1 MHDRNYLFRK
11 ADWFS
16 VDQHQRQELM
26 KEIES
31 INGDRLLNTSIDD
44 LCNYFEKKYQINVPT
59 LLNDNIVADQH
70 EIKIDVSGDLSRYFS
85 NPGQPF
91 YMNGTAIEVTV
102 PFEGDAEV
110 FKIQPTSYSLN
121 PPQAEIRDNHLII
134 KIQGTDLTADRV
146 RNEITNTVSSIEG
159 YLSTLRSDTHSFNT
173 QIQPVARASIEH
185 RRNKLLKDRNL
196 LHDLGFNIKERT
208 GETKTFTAPE
218 VRRKIAPT
226 LPSAST
232 APYKPEPTL
241 ANADYEYILKVIQN
255 MVQVMERSPSAF
267 TTMDEESIRSHF
279 LVQLNGHF
287 EGQATGETFNYQGKT
302 DILIRSEGKNI
313 FIGECKF
320 WAGSKKLIE
329 TIDQMLSYSSW
340 RDTKVAILIF
350 NRNKDFSKV
359 LDSIHD
365 TAKTHANFKHEDKS
379 TCETIFRYVFAHN
392 EDKNREL
399 NLSIMAFNIPTK
411 IDI

>member
-1 MHDRNYLFRK
+1 MRDRNYLFRK

-16 VDQHQRQELM
+16 VDQAQRQ
-26 KEIES
+26 KIINEIDS
-31 INGDRLLNTSIDD
+31 INGDKLLNTSIDD
-44 LCNYFEKKYQINVPT
+44 LCNYFEKKYQINVPI
-59 LLNDNIVADQH
+59 LLKDNIVVDQH
-70 EIKIDVSGDLSRYFS
+70 EIKIDVSGDKNRYFS
-85 NPGQPF
+85 NPGQP
-91 YMNGTAIEVTV
+91 YYVNGTTIEVAV
-102 PFEGDAEV
+102 PFEGDTDV
-110 FKIQPTSYSLN
+110 FNIQPTSYTLN
-121 PPQAEIRDNHLII
+121 PPQAEIQNNRLII
-134 KIQGTDLTADRV
+134 KIQGTDLSADRV
-146 RNEITNTVSSIEG
+146 RNEITNTISSIAG

-173 QIQPVARASIEH
+173 QIQSIARASIEQ

-196 LHDLGFNIKERT
+196 LHDLGFKIKERD
-208 GETKTFTAPE
+208 GETKTFASPNI
-218 VRRKIAPT
+218 RRKITPT
-226 LPSAST
+226 LPSASS
-232 APYKPEPTL
+232 APYKPEPIL
-241 ANADYEYILKVIQN
+241 AVSDYEHILTILQN

-279 LVQLNGHF
+279 LVQLNGHY

-320 WAGSKKLIE
+320 WTGPKKLIE
-329 TIDQMLSYSSW
+329 TIDQILSYSSW

-359 LDSIHD
+359 LESIQD

-379 TCETIFRYVFAHN
+379 SSETIFRYIFAHN

-399 NLSIMAFNIPTK
+399 NLNIMAFNIPTK

>member
-59 LLNDNIVADQH
+59 LLKDNIVADQH

-241 ANADYEYILKVIQN
+241 ANADYEHILKVIQN

-320 WAGSKKLIE
+320 WSGPKKLIE
-329 TIDQMLSYSSW
+329 TIDQLLGYSSW
-340 RDTKVAILIF
+340 RDTKVAIIVF
-350 NRNKDFSKV
+350 NRKKDFTKV
-359 LDSIHD
+359 LESIQV
-365 TAKTHANFKHEDKS
+365 TSETHSNYKRQLESKS
-379 TCETIFRYVFAHN
+379 ETIFRYIFAHK
-392 EDKNREL
+392 DDQNREL
-399 NLSIMAFNIPTK
+399 FLTIMAFDVPL
-411 IDI
+411 

>member
-320 WAGSKKLIE
+320 WSGPKKLIE
-329 TIDQMLSYSSW
+329 TIDQLLGYSSW
-340 RDTKVAILIF
+340 RDTKVAIIVF
-350 NRNKDFSKV
+350 NRKKDFTKV
-359 LDSIHD
+359 LESIQV
-365 TAKTHANFKHEDKS
+365 TSETHSNYKRQLESKS
-379 TCETIFRYVFAHN
+379 ETIFRYIFAHK
-392 EDKNREL
+392 DDQNREL
-399 NLSIMAFNIPTK
+399 FLTIMAFDVPL
-411 IDI
+411 